1 MVKTSALGGVR
12 RLASEGCRPRLPWA
26 MSLPKLKENPA
37 PIIPIME
44 NLKNDPSRFV
54 RLSVANNLNDISKD
68 NPQIV
73 IALAKKWKG
82 QSENIDWVIKHGCR
96 TLLKQGNHEI
106 LNLFGLS
113 LNDNI
118 SIGDF
123 KILTKRIKMG
133 DSVEFCFNLNNYNT
147 EKRTIR
153 LEYGI

>member
-1 MVKTSALGGVR
+1 MVKTSALGVR

-73 IALAKKWKG
+73 IALAKNGKG
-82 QSENIDWVIKHGCR
+82 NQR
-96 TLLKQGNHEI
+96 I
-106 LNLFGLS
+106 LIGLS
-113 LNDNI
+113 SMDAEHCL
-118 SIGDF
+118 S
-123 KILTKRIKMG
+123 R
-133 DSVEFCFNLNNYNT
+133 
-147 EKRTIR
+147 
-153 LEYGI
+153 GITRY

>member
-1 MVKTSALGGVR
+1 
-12 RLASEGCRPRLPWA
+12 

-133 DSVEFCFNLNNYNT
+133 DSVEFCFNL
-147 EKRTIR
+147 KQ
-153 LEYGI
+153 L